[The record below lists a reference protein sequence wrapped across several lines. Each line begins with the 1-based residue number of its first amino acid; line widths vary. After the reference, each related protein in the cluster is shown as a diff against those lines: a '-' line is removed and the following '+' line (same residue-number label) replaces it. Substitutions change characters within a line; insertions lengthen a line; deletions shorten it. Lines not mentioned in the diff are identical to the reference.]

1 MSKSFIKYFDLFPET
16 CALKLT
22 SKGVRNTV
30 SGGIVSIILIISSL
44 FISIIMFYNFILNR
58 KPSVIYQTM
67 YDPSSQVKNISIDN
81 LQIALTLWDN
91 GPISLQKPIRNFNS
105 IILENLLLK
114 KNNNLK
120 MIIPK

>member
-1 MSKSFIKYFDLFPET
+1 MMFNLKLFDFFPET
-16 CALKLT
+16 CEFKLT
-22 SKGVRNTV
+22 SKGPRKTV
-30 SGGIVSIILIISSL
+30 SGGIISIILIISSL